1 MTGAAESPPLS
12 VSKNLSGGLEGPQ
25 ALQSEFVSPG
35 FAGRAGSLRPWAQTF
50 LKLLAEKAAAGG
62 LFRQTEGRRNRRP
75 FCVPATPSGGAGA
88 FLYNK
93 NPPSGTRKAEQTG
106 RRYRTRSSPQK
117 NRATVPGPV
126 WLPMVVP
133 MLLISTLPLSLGKRS
148 STRRATACASS
159 MQAELEM

>member
-1 MTGAAESPPLS
+1 MTGAADGRPTACQKTFREVWRARKPSKVNSYRPALPGGRGVYALGRKHFLS
-12 VSKNLSGGLEGPQ
+12 FWRKRPPQ
-25 ALQSEFVSPG
+25 ADF
-35 FAGRAGSLRPWAQTF
+35 FDK
-50 LKLLAEKAAAGG
+50 LK
-62 LFRQTEGRRNRRP
+62 GRRNRRP
-75 FCVPATPSGGAGA
+75 FCVPATPPGGAGA